1 VNFVYE
7 GADGQKGTSAKVI
20 DWLTQRPKWLQVAV
34 KRLLEAGDLNDAAIS
49 EMAVLCQQE
58 ANNEFPD
65 IDCNIPT
72 GIFDV
77 HDFKEIRLCSISE
90 VVGINKLAPRKSLDF
105 GKSNVAVVYGRNGSG
120 KSGYVRLLKHV
131 CGARDCVRGQLY
143 KNVFSAKDTVQ
154 KAKISFLM
162 SSTPAEYRWTG
173 SGVCADLCSVY
184 IFDSTFGRVFM
195 GNEDEVSYEPPVLSF
210 FSRLIDVCEKV
221 SAKVDAEAGALKSKM
236 PSIPNAL
243 LGTAGAA
250 WVEKINAKT
259 ATDDVE
265 SHCSFSPE
273 NATELQELQKRIT
286 VTSPADKAKQF
297 KTKKIHADG
306 LVKDVQAYLSQ
317 LSDENCKRIIAVKKK
332 SILKKST
339 AEAAA
344 KNVFSGAKLEGVGSD
359 VWKELWSAARKYSEE
374 VAYSGQEFPHVQDD
388 SVCVLC
394 HQPLSEEAKQRF
406 TSFESYI
413 KGETQKQAT
422 EAAREAKQAIDA
434 LPDIPSSEALK
445 TKIDAAGIE
454 NPDILKALNDTVT
467 SLQDRKTKVP
477 SLDSEDALGAASQSL
492 EWIEEIRKI
501 SKDYEESAKK
511 YEEDAEKDNRV
522 ELQVKLKNLQA
533 KKWLAEQKVAIQ
545 EEVNRL
551 QSLERF
557 QEAKKKT
564 NSRALSTKK
573 GELAETLITD
583 AFVQRFNDEL
593 KALGASRLKVKLIK
607 SKVSKGK
614 VLHTLQLDGATHNL
628 NEVLSE
634 GENRIVSIA
643 AFLADV
649 TGRTYPAPFV
659 FDDPISSLDQD
670 YEEAVV
676 QRLCAIASERQ
687 VIIFTHRLSLLAMVQ
702 DYAKKVSIKPE
713 IICIREEPWGAGEPG
728 NTPLQAQKPL
738 QALNSL
744 INRELPRAKNLF
756 NESGFDAY
764 KTEAKSLCSEFRI
777 LLERMVEYELMSDV
791 VQRYRRAINTMGKI
805 GNLAKISEADCEYFD
820 DLMTKYSRYEHSQP
834 IEAPVRLPEPD
845 EFETDFNELKRWQM
859 AFKKGR

>member
-1 VNFVYE
+1 MVSSTTTE
-7 GADGQKGTSAKVI
+7 
-20 DWLTQRPKWLQVAV
+20 WLTQRPKWLQVAA
-34 KRLLEAGDLNDAAIS
+34 KRLLEAGDLNDAVIS

-65 IDCNIPT
+65 VDCSIPA
-72 GIFDV
+72 GAFDA
-77 HDFKEIRLCSISE
+77 HDSEEIRLCSISE
-90 VVGINKLAPRKSLDF
+90 VAGVNKLAPRTPLDF
-105 GKSNVAVVYGRNGSG
+105 GKSNVAVVYGHNGSG

-131 CGARDCVRGQLY
+131 CGARDCIRGQLH
-143 KNVFSAKDTVQ
+143 KNVFSPEDTAQ
-154 KAKISFLM
+154 KAKVSFLK
-162 SSTPAEYRWTG
+162 SSTPAEHEWAG
-173 SGVCADLCSVY
+173 SGVCDDLCSVD
-184 IFDSTFGRVFM
+184 IFDTSFGRVFM
-195 GNEDEVSYEPPVLSF
+195 GSEDEVSYEPPVLSF

-221 SAKVDAEAGALKSKM
+221 AAKLDAEAGALKSKM
-236 PSIPNAL
+236 PSVPNAL
-243 LGTAGAA
+243 LGTTGSA
-250 WVEKINAKT
+250 WVEKISAKT
-259 ATDDVE
+259 TTDDLE

-273 NATELQELQKRIT
+273 NEKELGDLHKRIS

-297 KTKKIHADG
+297 RTKKSHADG

-317 LSDENCKRIIAVKKK
+317 LSDENCKRIIAAKKK

-344 KNVFSGAKLEGVGSD
+344 KDVFSGAELEGVGSD
-359 VWKELWSAARKYSEE
+359 IWKELWSAARKYSEG
-374 VAYSGQEFPHVQDD
+374 VAYTGQEFPHVQDD

-434 LPDIPSSEALK
+434 LPDIPSPEALK

-454 NPDILKALNDTVT
+454 DQDIVKALNDTVT
-467 SLQDRKTKVP
+467 ALQDRESKVP
-477 SLDSEDALGAASQSL
+477 SLDSEDALGVASQSS
-492 EWIEEIRKI
+492 EWIEGIQKI
-501 SKDYEESAKK
+501 SKGYENSAKK
-511 YEEDAEKDNRV
+511 FEEDAEKDNRV
-522 ELQVKLKNLQA
+522 ELQAQLKNLQS
-533 KKWLAEQKVAIQ
+533 KKWLAEQKTAIQ
-545 EEVNRL
+545 EELNRL
-551 QSLERF
+551 QSLERL

-614 VLHTLQLDGATHNL
+614 VLHTLQLDGAAHNL
-628 NEVLSE
+628 NDVLSE

-687 VIIFTHRLSLLAMVQ
+687 VIIFTHRLSLLTMVQ
-702 DYAKKVSIKPE
+702 LYAGKVEIKPE
-713 IICIREEPWGAGEPG
+713 IMCIREEPWGTGEPG
-728 NTPLQAQKPL
+728 DTPFFAKKPDS
-738 QALNSL
+738 ALKQL
-744 INRELPRAKNLF
+744 INDRLSKAKKFL
-756 NESGFDAY
+756 NEHGKEVY
-764 KTEAKSLCSEFRI
+764 EPYAKSLCSDFRD
-777 LLERMVEYELMSDV
+777 LLERMIEVELMGDI
-791 VQRYRRAINTMGKI
+791 VQRYRREVHTKKI
-805 GNLAKISEADCEYFD
+805 AGLAKISEADCKYFD
-820 DLMTKYSRYEHSQP
+820 DLMTKYSRYVHPQP

-845 EFETDFNELKRWQM
+845 ELETDFTALKDWQ
-859 AFKKGR
+859 AEFKKRPLTPTLQEVQ

>member
-1 VNFVYE
+1 MVSSTTTE
-7 GADGQKGTSAKVI
+7 
-20 DWLTQRPKWLQVAV
+20 WLTQRPKWLQVAA
-34 KRLLEAGDLNDAAIS
+34 KRLLEAGDLNDAAIL
-49 EMAVLCQQE
+49 EMALLCQQE
-58 ANNEFPD
+58 ANNDFPD
-65 IDCNIPT
+65 IDCCISA
-72 GIFDV
+72 GAFDA
-77 HDFKEIRLCSISE
+77 HDSEEIRLCSISE
-90 VVGINKLAPRKSLDF
+90 VTGINKLAPRTPLDF
-105 GKSNVAVVYGRNGSG
+105 GKSNVAVVYGHNGSG
-120 KSGYVRLLKHV
+120 KSGYVRLLKQV
-131 CGARDCVRGQLY
+131 CGARDCIRGQLH
-143 KNVFSAKDTVQ
+143 KNVFSPEDTEQ
-154 KAKISFLM
+154 KAKVSFLK
-162 SSTPAEYRWTG
+162 SSTPAEYEWAG
-173 SGVCADLCSVY
+173 SGVCDDLCSVD
-184 IFDSTFGRVFM
+184 IFDTLFGRVFM
-195 GNEDEVSYEPPVLSF
+195 GSEDEVSYEPPVLSF
-210 FSRLIDVCEKV
+210 FSRLIEVCEKV
-221 SAKVDAEAGALKSKM
+221 ATKLDAEAGALKSKM

-243 LGTAGAA
+243 LDTTGAA
-250 WVEKINAKT
+250 WVEKVSVKT
-259 ATDDVE
+259 TIDDLD

-273 NATELQELQKRIT
+273 NETELEDLQKRIS

-297 KTKKIHADG
+297 RTKKSHVDG

-317 LSDENCKRIIAVKKK
+317 LSDENCKRIIAAKKK
-332 SILKKST
+332 SILKKSA

-344 KNVFSGAKLEGVGSD
+344 KDVFSGAKLEGVGSD

-374 VAYSGQEFPHVQDD
+374 VAYSGQEFPHVQED
-388 SVCVLC
+388 SICVLC

-434 LPDIPSSEALK
+434 LPDIPSGEALK

-454 NPDILKALNDTVT
+454 NQDIIKALNDTVT
-467 SLQDRKTKVP
+467 SLQDRKAKVP
-477 SLDSEDALGAASQSL
+477 SLDSEDALGTASQSP
-492 EWIEEIRKI
+492 EWIEEIQKI
-501 SKDYEESAKK
+501 SKGYEENAKK

-522 ELQVKLKNLQA
+522 ELQTQLKNLQA
-533 KKWLAEQKVAIQ
+533 KKWLAEQKTAIQ

-551 QSLERF
+551 QSLERL

-614 VLHTLQLDGATHNL
+614 VLHTLQLDGAAHNL

-659 FDDPISSLDQD
+659 FDDPISSLDQK

-687 VIIFTHRLSLLAMVQ
+687 VIIFTHRLSLLAMIQ

-713 IICIREEPWGAGEPG
+713 IICIREEPWGTGEPG

-744 INRELPRAKNLF
+744 INSELPRAKKLF

-764 KTEAKSLCSEFRI
+764 KSEAKSLCSEFRI

-805 GNLAKISEADCEYFD
+805 GNLAKISEADCKYFD
-820 DLMTKYSRYEHSQP
+820 NLMTKYSRYEHSQP
-834 IEAPVRLPEPD
+834 IEAPVSLPEPD
-845 EFETDFNELKRWQM
+845 ELEADFNELKQWQVK
-859 AFKKGR
+859 FKKRP

>member
-1 VNFVYE
+1 MVSSTTT
-7 GADGQKGTSAKVI
+7 K
-20 DWLTQRPKWLQVAV
+20 WLTQRPKWLQVGA

-58 ANNEFPD
+58 ADNEFPD
-65 IDCNIPT
+65 VDCSIPA
-72 GIFDV
+72 GDFDA
-77 HDFKEIRLCSISE
+77 HDSEEIRLCSISE
-90 VVGINKLAPRKSLDF
+90 VTGVNKLAPLTPLDL
-105 GKSNVAVVYGRNGSG
+105 GKSNVAVVYGHNGSG

-131 CGARDCVRGQLY
+131 CGSRDCIRGQLH
-143 KNVFSAKDTVQ
+143 KNVFSPEDTAQ
-154 KAKISFLM
+154 KAKVSFLK
-162 SSTPAEYRWTG
+162 SSTPAEHEWAG
-173 SGVCADLCSVY
+173 SGVCDDLCSVD
-184 IFDSTFGRVFM
+184 IFDTSFGRVFM
-195 GNEDEVSYEPPVLSF
+195 GSEDEVSYEPPVLSF

-221 SAKVDAEAGALKSKM
+221 AAKLDAEAGALKSKM
-236 PSIPNAL
+236 PSIPDTL
-243 LGTAGAA
+243 LGTTGAA
-250 WVEKINAKT
+250 WVEKVSAKT
-259 ATDDVE
+259 TTDDLD

-273 NATELQELQKRIT
+273 NETELEDLQKRIS

-297 KTKKIHADG
+297 RTKKSHADG

-317 LSDENCKRIIAVKKK
+317 LSDENCKRIIAAKKK
-332 SILKKST
+332 SILKKSA

-344 KNVFSGAKLEGVGSD
+344 KDVFSGAKLEGVGSD

-374 VAYSGQEFPHVQDD
+374 MAFSGQEFPHVQDD

-422 EAAREAKQAIDA
+422 EAAREAKQAIDT
-434 LPDIPSSEALK
+434 LPDIPSGEALK

-454 NPDILKALNDTVT
+454 NQDIIKALNDTVT

-477 SLDSEDALGAASQSL
+477 SLDSEDALGAASQSP

-501 SKDYEESAKK
+501 SQVYEESAKK

-522 ELQVKLKNLQA
+522 ELQAKIKNLKA
-533 KKWLAEQKVAIQ
+533 KKWLAEQKTAIQ

-551 QSLERF
+551 QSLERL

-583 AFVQRFNDEL
+583 AFVQRFNNEL

-687 VIIFTHRLSLLAMVQ
+687 VIIFTHRLSLLGMVQ
-702 DYAKKVSIKPE
+702 DYAKKVSIEPE
-713 IICIREEPWGAGEPG
+713 IICIRLESWGTGEPG
-728 NTPLQAQKPL
+728 DTPLFAKKPDK
-738 QALNSL
+738 ALNQL
-744 INRELPRAKNLF
+744 INDRLSKAKKLL
-756 NESGFDAY
+756 NEHGKEVY
-764 KTEAKSLCSEFRI
+764 EPYAKALCSDFRI
-777 LLERMVEYELMSDV
+777 LLERMIECELIADV
-791 VQRYRRAINTMGKI
+791 VQRYRRAINTMGKTAI
-805 GNLAKISEADCEYFD
+805 WP
-820 DLMTKYSRYEHSQP
+820 RYQKP
-834 IEAPVRLPEPD
+834 TANTLTI
-845 EFETDFNELKRWQM
+845 
-859 AFKKGR
+859 

>member
-1 VNFVYE
+1 MVSSTTTE
-7 GADGQKGTSAKVI
+7 
-20 DWLTQRPKWLQVAV
+20 WLTQRPKWLQVAA
-34 KRLLEAGDLNDAAIS
+34 KHLLETGDLNDAAIS

-65 IDCNIPT
+65 VDCSIPA
-72 GIFDV
+72 GAFDA
-77 HDFKEIRLCSISE
+77 HDSEEIRLCSISE
-90 VVGINKLAPRKSLDF
+90 VAGVNKLAPRTPLDF
-105 GKSNVAVVYGRNGSG
+105 GKSNFAVVYGHNGSG

-131 CGARDCVRGQLY
+131 CGARDCIRGQLH
-143 KNVFSAKDTVQ
+143 KNVFSPEDTAQ
-154 KAKISFLM
+154 KAKVSFLK
-162 SSTPAEYRWTG
+162 SSSPAEHEWTG
-173 SGVCADLCSVY
+173 SGVCDDLCSVD
-184 IFDSTFGRVFM
+184 IFDTSFGRVFM
-195 GNEDEVSYEPPVLSF
+195 GSEDEVSYEPPVLSF

-221 SAKVDAEAGALKSKM
+221 AAKLDAEAGALKSKM
-236 PSIPNAL
+236 PSIPNVL
-243 LGTAGAA
+243 LGSTGAA
-250 WVEKINAKT
+250 WVDKLSAITTT
-259 ATDDVE
+259 ADVE

-273 NATELQELQKRIT
+273 NETEIEDLPKRIS

-297 KTKKIHADG
+297 RTKKSHADG

-344 KNVFSGAKLEGVGSD
+344 KDVFSGAKLDGVGSD
-359 VWKELWSAARKYSEE
+359 VWNELWSAARKYSEE
-374 VAYSGQEFPHVQDD
+374 VAYTGQEFPHVQDN

-434 LPDIPSSEALK
+434 LPDIPSPEALK

-454 NPDILKALNDTVT
+454 DQDIVKALNDTVT
-467 SLQDRKTKVP
+467 ALKDRKSKVP
-477 SLDSEDALGAASQSL
+477 SLDSEDALGTASQSP
-492 EWIEEIRKI
+492 EWIEGIRKI
-501 SKDYEESAKK
+501 SQDYEDSAKK
-511 YEEDAEKDNRV
+511 FEEDAENDNRV
-522 ELQVKLKNLQA
+522 ELQAQLKNLQA
-533 KKWLAEQKVAIQ
+533 KRWLAEQKTAIQ

-551 QSLERF
+551 LSLERL
-557 QEAKKKT
+557 QEARKKT
-564 NSRALSTKK
+564 NSRAISTKK

-614 VLHTLQLDGATHNL
+614 VLHTLQLDGAAHNL

-687 VIIFTHRLSLLAMVQ
+687 VIIFTHRLSLLGMVQ
-702 DYAKKVSIKPE
+702 DYAKKVSIEPE
-713 IICIREEPWGAGEPG
+713 IICIREESWGTGEPG
-728 NTPLQAQKPL
+728 DTPLFAKKPDK
-738 QALNSL
+738 ALNQL
-744 INRELPRAKNLF
+744 INDRLSKAKKLL
-756 NESGFDAY
+756 NEHGKEIY
-764 KTEAKSLCSEFRI
+764 EPYAKALCSDFKI
-777 LLERMVEYELMSDV
+777 LLERMIECELVADV

-805 GNLAKISEADCEYFD
+805 GNLAKISEADCKYFD

-834 IEAPVRLPEPD
+834 LEAPVPMPEPD
-845 EFETDFNELKRWQM
+845 ELETDFAALKDWQ
-859 AFKKGR
+859 AEFKKRPLTPALQEVQ

>member
-1 VNFVYE
+1 MVSSTTTE
-7 GADGQKGTSAKVI
+7 
-20 DWLTQRPKWLQVAV
+20 WLTQRPKWLQVAA
-34 KRLLEAGDLNDAAIS
+34 KRLLESGDLNDAAIS
-49 EMAVLCQQE
+49 ELAVLCQQE

-65 IDCNIPT
+65 IDCSIPA
-72 GIFDV
+72 GAFDA
-77 HDFKEIRLCSISE
+77 HDAEEIRLCSISE
-90 VVGINKLAPRKSLDF
+90 VAGVNKLAPRTPLDF
-105 GKSNVAVVYGRNGSG
+105 GKSNIAVVYGHNGSG

-131 CGARDCVRGQLY
+131 CGVRDCVRGQLH
-143 KNVFSAKDTVQ
+143 KNVFSAEEIAQ
-154 KAKISFLM
+154 KAKVSFLKI
-162 SSTPAEYRWTG
+162 STPAEHEWAG
-173 SGVCADLCSVY
+173 SGVCDDLCSVD
-184 IFDSTFGRVFM
+184 IFDASFGRVFM
-195 GNEDEVSYEPPVLSF
+195 GSEDEVSYEPPVLSF

-221 SAKVDAEAGALKSKM
+221 AAKLDAEAGTLKSKI
-236 PSIPNAL
+236 PSIPNSL
-243 LGTAGAA
+243 LGSTGAA
-250 WVEKINAKT
+250 WVEKLSAKT
-259 ATDDVE
+259 TTEDVE
-265 SHCSFSPE
+265 SNCSFSPE
-273 NATELQELQKRIT
+273 NETELQDLQKRISE
-286 VTSPADKAKQF
+286 TSPADKAKQF
-297 KTKKIHADG
+297 RTKKSHADG
-306 LVKDVQAYLSQ
+306 LISDVQTYLNQ
-317 LSDENCKRIIAVKKK
+317 LSDENCKRIIVAKKK
-332 SILKKST
+332 SILKKS
-339 AEAAA
+339 AADAAA
-344 KNVFSGAKLEGVGSD
+344 KDVFNGAKLEGVGSD

-374 VAYSGQEFPHVQDD
+374 VAYSGQEFPHIQDD

-406 TSFESYI
+406 TTFESYV

-422 EAAREAKQAIDA
+422 DAARDAKQAIDA
-434 LPDIPSSEALK
+434 LPDIPNAEALK

-454 NPDILKALNDTVT
+454 NQEIIKALNDTLT

-477 SLDSEDALGAASQSL
+477 SLDSEDALGSANQSP

-501 SKDYEESAKK
+501 SQGYEDSAKK
-511 YEEDAEKDNRV
+511 YEEDAENDNRA
-522 ELQVKLKNLQA
+522 ELQAKLKNLQA
-533 KKWLAEQKVAIQ
+533 KKWLAEQKTAIQ

-551 QSLERF
+551 QALDRLR
-557 QEAKKKT
+557 EAKKKT

-573 GELAETLITD
+573 GELAKALITD

-614 VLHTLQLDGATHNL
+614 VLHKLQLDGAAHNL

-659 FDDPISSLDQD
+659 FDDPISSLDQN

-676 QRLCAIASERQ
+676 QRLCSIASERQ

-713 IICIREEPWGAGEPG
+713 RICIREEPWGTGEPG
-728 NTPLQAQKPL
+728 HTPLQAQKPL
-738 QALNSL
+738 QALNTL
-744 INRELPRAKNLF
+744 INSELPKAKKLF

-805 GNLAKISEADCEYFD
+805 GNLAKISEADCKYFD

-834 IEAPVRLPEPD
+834 LEAPVQLPEPD
-845 EFETDFNELKRWQM
+845 ELETDFNELKNWQ
-859 AFKKGR
+859 AEFKKRPLRPALQEAQ

>member
-1 VNFVYE
+1 MVSSTTTE
-7 GADGQKGTSAKVI
+7 
-20 DWLTQRPKWLQVAV
+20 WLTQRSKWLQVAA

-65 IDCNIPT
+65 VDCSIPAEA
-72 GIFDV
+72 FDA
-77 HDFKEIRLCSISE
+77 HDSEEIRLCSISE
-90 VVGINKLAPRKSLDF
+90 VTGVNKLAPRTPLDF
-105 GKSNVAVVYGRNGSG
+105 GKSNVAVVYGHNGSG

-131 CGARDCVRGQLY
+131 CGARDCIRGQIH
-143 KNVFSAKDTVQ
+143 KNVFSPEDTAQ
-154 KAKISFLM
+154 KAKVSFLK
-162 SSTPAEYRWTG
+162 SSTPAEHEWAG
-173 SGVCADLCSVY
+173 SGVCDDLCSVD
-184 IFDSTFGRVFM
+184 IFDTSFGRVFM
-195 GNEDEVSYEPPVLSF
+195 GSEDEVSYEPPVLSF

-221 SAKVDAEAGALKSKM
+221 AAKLDAEAGALKSKM
-236 PSIPNAL
+236 PSISNAL
-243 LGTAGAA
+243 LGITGAT
-250 WVEKINAKT
+250 WVEKVSAKT
-259 ATDDVE
+259 TIDDLD

-273 NATELQELQKRIT
+273 NETELEDLQKRIS

-297 KTKKIHADG
+297 RTKKSHADS

-317 LSDENCKRIIAVKKK
+317 LSDENCKRIIAAKKK
-332 SILKKST
+332 SILKKSAT
-339 AEAAA
+339 EAAA
-344 KNVFSGAKLEGVGSD
+344 KDVFSGAKLEGVGSD

-374 VAYSGQEFPHVQDD
+374 LAYTGQEFPHVQDD

-413 KGETQKQAT
+413 KDETQKQAT

-434 LPDIPSSEALK
+434 LPDIPSAEGLK

-454 NPDILKALNDTVT
+454 NQDIIKALNDTVT
-467 SLQDRKTKVP
+467 SLQDRKTTVP
-477 SLDSEDALGAASQSL
+477 SLDSEDALGAASQSP
-492 EWIEEIRKI
+492 EWIEEIQKI
-501 SKDYEESAKK
+501 SKGYEESAKK
-511 YEEDAEKDNRV
+511 YEKDAEKDNRV
-522 ELQVKLKNLQA
+522 ELQTQLKNLQA
-533 KKWLAEQKVAIQ
+533 KKWLAEQKTAIQ

-551 QSLERF
+551 QSLERL

-614 VLHTLQLDGATHNL
+614 VLHTLQLDGAAHNL

-659 FDDPISSLDQD
+659 FDDPISSLDQA

-687 VIIFTHRLSLLAMVQ
+687 VIIFTHRLSLLGMVQ
-702 DYAKKVSIKPE
+702 DYAKKVSIEPE
-713 IICIREEPWGAGEPG
+713 IICIREESWGTGEPG
-728 NTPLQAQKPL
+728 DTPLFAKKPDK
-738 QALNSL
+738 ALNQL
-744 INRELPRAKNLF
+744 INDRLSKAKKLL
-756 NESGFDAY
+756 NEHGKEVY
-764 KTEAKSLCSEFRI
+764 EPYAKALCSDFRI
-777 LLERMVEYELMSDV
+777 LLERMIECELIADV

-805 GNLAKISEADCEYFD
+805 GNLAKISEADCKYFD

-834 IEAPVRLPEPD
+834 LEAPVPLPEPD
-845 EFETDFNELKRWQM
+845 ELETDFTALKDWQ
-859 AFKKGR
+859 AEFKKRPLTPDLQEVQ

>member
-1 VNFVYE
+1 MQLSTNEWF
-7 GADGQKGTSAKVI
+7 SH
-20 DWLTQRPKWLQVAV
+20 RHKWLQVAA
-34 KRLLEAGDLNDAAIS
+34 KRLIEAGTVNEKAIS
-49 EMAVLCQQE
+49 ELAILCQQE
-58 ANNEFPD
+58 ANDEFLD
-65 IDCNIPT
+65 IDYSIPANA
-72 GIFDV
+72 FDSQ
-77 HDFKEIRLCSISE
+77 DSEEIRLCSISE
-90 VVGINKLAPRKSLDF
+90 VAGINKLAPRTPLDF
-105 GKSNVAVVYGRNGSG
+105 GKSNVVVVYGHNGSG

-131 CGARDCVRGQLY
+131 CGARDCVRGQLH
-143 KNVFSAKDTVQ
+143 KNVFSAGEIAQ
-154 KAKISFLM
+154 KAKVSFLKGN
-162 SSTPAEYRWTG
+162 TPAEHEWAG
-173 SGVCADLCSVY
+173 SGVCDDLCSVD
-184 IFDSTFGRVFM
+184 IFDTSFGRVFM
-195 GNEDEVSYEPPVLSF
+195 GNEDEVSYEPPILSF
-210 FSRLIDVCEKV
+210 FSRLIDVCERVAGKLDV
-221 SAKVDAEAGALKSKM
+221 EAGTLKSKM
-236 PSIPNAL
+236 PSIPNSL
-243 LGTAGAA
+243 LGSIGAA
-250 WVEKINAKT
+250 WVEKLSAKT
-259 ATDDVE
+259 TPEDVE
-265 SHCSFSPE
+265 SNCSFSPE
-273 NATELQELQKRIT
+273 NETELQDLQKRISE
-286 VTSPADKAKQF
+286 TSPADKAKQF
-297 KTKKIHADG
+297 RTKKSHADG
-306 LVKDVQAYLSQ
+306 LISDVQTYLNQ
-317 LSDENCKRIIAVKKK
+317 LSDENCKRIIVAKKK
-332 SILKKST
+332 SILKKSAADT
-339 AEAAA
+339 AA
-344 KNVFSGAKLEGVGSD
+344 KDMFSGAKLEGVGSD

-374 VAYSGQEFPHVQDD
+374 VAYSGQDFPHVQDD

-406 TSFESYI
+406 ITFESYI

-422 EAAREAKQAIDA
+422 DAARDVKQAIDA
-434 LPDIPSSEALK
+434 LPDIPSAEALK

-454 NPDILKALNDTVT
+454 NQEIIKALNDTLT
-467 SLQDRKTKVP
+467 TLQDRKTKVP
-477 SLDSEDALGAASQSL
+477 LLDSEDALGSANQSP

-501 SKDYEESAKK
+501 SQGYEDSAKK
-511 YEEDAEKDNRV
+511 YEEDAENDNRA
-522 ELQVKLKNLQA
+522 ELQAKLKNLQA
-533 KKWLAEQKVAIQ
+533 KKWLAEQKTAIQ

-551 QSLERF
+551 QALDRL

-573 GELAETLITD
+573 GELAKALITD

-614 VLHTLQLDGATHNL
+614 VLHTLQLDGAAHNL

-659 FDDPISSLDQD
+659 FDDPISSLDQN

-676 QRLCAIASERQ
+676 QRLCSIASERQ

-713 IICIREEPWGAGEPG
+713 IICIREEPWGTGEPG
-728 NTPLQAQKPL
+728 RTPLQAQKPL
-738 QALNSL
+738 QALNTL
-744 INRELPRAKNLF
+744 INSELPKAKKLF

-805 GNLAKISEADCEYFD
+805 GNLAKISESDCKYFD

-834 IEAPVRLPEPD
+834 LEAPVQLPEPD
-845 EFETDFNELKRWQM
+845 ELETDFNELKNWQ
-859 AFKKGR
+859 AEFKKRPLTLALQEAR

>member
-1 VNFVYE
+1 MVSSTTTE
-7 GADGQKGTSAKVI
+7 
-20 DWLTQRPKWLQVAV
+20 WLTQRPKWLQVAA
-34 KRLLEAGDLNDAAIS
+34 KRLLESGDLNDAAIS
-49 EMAVLCQQE
+49 DLAVLCQQE

-65 IDCNIPT
+65 IDCSIPA
-72 GIFDV
+72 GAFDA
-77 HDFKEIRLCSISE
+77 HDSEEIRLCSISE
-90 VVGINKLAPRKSLDF
+90 VAGVNKLAPRTPLDF
-105 GKSNVAVVYGRNGSG
+105 GKSNVAVVYGHNGSG

-131 CGARDCVRGQLY
+131 CGARDCIRGQLHN
-143 KNVFSAKDTVQ
+143 NVFSPEDTAQ
-154 KAKISFLM
+154 KAKVSFLK
-162 SSTPAEYRWTG
+162 SSTPAEHEWAG
-173 SGVCADLCSVY
+173 SGVCDDLCSVD
-184 IFDSTFGRVFM
+184 IFDTSFGRVFM
-195 GNEDEVSYEPPVLSF
+195 GSEDEVSYEPPVLSF

-221 SAKVDAEAGALKSKM
+221 AAKLDAEVGTLKSKI

-243 LGTAGAA
+243 LGSTGAA
-250 WVEKINAKT
+250 WVEKLSAKT
-259 ATDDVE
+259 TTDDVE
-265 SHCSFSPE
+265 SHCSFSSE
-273 NATELQELQKRIT
+273 NEKEIEDLQKRIS

-297 KTKKIHADG
+297 RTKKSHADG

-317 LSDENCKRIIAVKKK
+317 LSDENCKRIIAAKKK

-344 KNVFSGAKLEGVGSD
+344 KDVFSGAKLEGVGSD
-359 VWKELWSAARKYSEE
+359 IWKELWSAARKYSEE
-374 VAYSGQEFPHVQDD
+374 TAYTGQEFPHVQDD

-434 LPDIPSSEALK
+434 LPDIPSPEALK

-454 NPDILKALNDTVT
+454 DQDIVKALNDTVT
-467 SLQDRKTKVP
+467 ALQDRKSKVP
-477 SLDSEDALGAASQSL
+477 SLDSEDALGAASQSS
-492 EWIEEIRKI
+492 EWIEGIQKI
-501 SKDYEESAKK
+501 SKGYEDSAKK
-511 YEEDAEKDNRV
+511 FEEDAEKDNRV
-522 ELQVKLKNLQA
+522 ELQAQLKNLQSM
-533 KKWLAEQKVAIQ
+533 KWLAEQKTAIQ
-545 EEVNRL
+545 EELNRL
-551 QSLERF
+551 QSLERL

-583 AFVQRFNDEL
+583 AFVQRFNNEL
-593 KALGASRLKVKLIK
+593 NALGASRLKVKLIK
-607 SKVSKGK
+607 SKVLKGK
-614 VLHTLQLDGATHNL
+614 VLHTLQLDGAAHNL

-687 VIIFTHRLSLLAMVQ
+687 VIIFTHRLSLLGMVQ
-702 DYAKKVSIKPE
+702 DYAKKVSIEPE
-713 IICIREEPWGAGEPG
+713 IICIREESWGTGEPG
-728 NTPLQAQKPL
+728 DTPLFAKKPDK
-738 QALNSL
+738 ALNQL
-744 INRELPRAKNLF
+744 INDRLSKAKKLL
-756 NESGFDAY
+756 NEHGKEVY
-764 KTEAKSLCSEFRI
+764 EPYAKALCSDFRI
-777 LLERMVEYELMSDV
+777 LLERMIECELIADV

-805 GNLAKISEADCEYFD
+805 GNLAKISEADCKYFD

-834 IEAPVRLPEPD
+834 LEAPVPLPEPD
-845 EFETDFNELKRWQM
+845 ELETDFTALKDWQ
-859 AFKKGR
+859 AEFKKRPLTPALQEAQ

>member
-1 VNFVYE
+1 MVSSTTTE
-7 GADGQKGTSAKVI
+7 
-20 DWLTQRPKWLQVAV
+20 WLTQRPKWLQVAA
-34 KRLLEAGDLNDAAIS
+34 KRLLESGNLNDAAIS
-49 EMAVLCQQE
+49 DLAILCQQE
-58 ANNEFPD
+58 ANNELPD
-65 IDCNIPT
+65 IDCSIPA
-72 GIFDV
+72 GAFDA
-77 HDFKEIRLCSISE
+77 HDSEEIHLSSISE
-90 VVGINKLAPRKSLDF
+90 VAGVNKLAPRTPLDF
-105 GKSNVAVVYGRNGSG
+105 GKSNVAVVYGHNGSG

-131 CGARDCVRGQLY
+131 CGARDCIRGQLHN
-143 KNVFSAKDTVQ
+143 NVFSPEDTAQ
-154 KAKISFLM
+154 KAKVSFLK
-162 SSTPAEYRWTG
+162 SSTPAEHEWAG
-173 SGVCADLCSVY
+173 SGVCDDLCSVD
-184 IFDSTFGRVFM
+184 IFDTSFGRVFM
-195 GNEDEVSYEPPVLSF
+195 GSEDEVSYEPPVLSF
-210 FSRLIDVCEKV
+210 FSRLTDVCEKV
-221 SAKVDAEAGALKSKM
+221 AAKLDAEVGTLKSKM

-243 LGTAGAA
+243 LGSTGAA
-250 WVEKINAKT
+250 WVEKLSAKT
-259 ATDDVE
+259 TTDDVE

-273 NATELQELQKRIT
+273 NEKEIEDLQKRIS

-297 KTKKIHADG
+297 RTKKSHADG
-306 LVKDVQAYLSQ
+306 LVKDVQTYLSQ
-317 LSDENCKRIIAVKKK
+317 LSDENCKRIIAAKKK

-344 KNVFSGAKLEGVGSD
+344 KDVFSGAKLEGVGSD
-359 VWKELWSAARKYSEE
+359 IWKELWSAARKYSEE
-374 VAYSGQEFPHVQDD
+374 VAYTGQEFPHVQDD

-434 LPDIPSSEALK
+434 LPDIPSPEALK

-454 NPDILKALNDTVT
+454 NQDTIKALNDTVT

-477 SLDSEDALGAASQSL
+477 SLDSEDALGTASQL
-492 EWIEEIRKI
+492 PEWIEEIRNI
-501 SKDYEESAKK
+501 SKGYEESAKK

-522 ELQVKLKNLQA
+522 ELQAKLKNLEA
-533 KKWLAEQKVAIQ
+533 KKWLAEQKTAIQ

-551 QSLERF
+551 QSLERL

-614 VLHTLQLDGATHNL
+614 VLHTLQLDGAAHNL

-687 VIIFTHRLSLLAMVQ
+687 VIIFTHRPSLLGMVQ
-702 DYAKKVSIKPE
+702 DYAKKVSIEPE
-713 IICIREEPWGAGEPG
+713 IICIREESWGTGEPG
-728 NTPLQAQKPL
+728 DTPLFAKKPDK
-738 QALNSL
+738 ALNQL
-744 INRELPRAKNLF
+744 INDRLSKAKKLL
-756 NESGFDAY
+756 NEHGKEVY
-764 KTEAKSLCSEFRI
+764 EPYAKALCSDFRI
-777 LLERMVEYELMSDV
+777 LLERMIECELIADV

-805 GNLAKISEADCEYFD
+805 GNLAKISEADCKYFD

-834 IEAPVRLPEPD
+834 LEAPVPMPEPD
-845 EFETDFNELKRWQM
+845 ELETDFTALKDWQ
-859 AFKKGR
+859 AEFKKRPLTPALQEAQ